1 MARAGVERVRL
12 ARTTDGFVADRGE
25 GWAPVR
31 AATTADAIEAVR
43 GLEGASSGDDGLA
56 LECPV
61 AGPSKIVGV
70 GFNYAAH
77 ASELAAPAGPP
88 VLFGKFPSAL
98 SGPYAPIPHDPSHTA
113 ALDYE
118 VELAAVIGRRA
129 RRVRAADA
137 GAVVF
142 GYAVANDVSARDVQ
156 ERGDLGG
163 AKGADGYCPLGPWIV
178 SADELGA
185 PGRLAIRSWVN
196 GEPRQDGS
204 TADML
209 LSVGELVERIS
220 SFATLEP
227 GDVILTGSPAGS
239 ARGFEPPRY
248 LRPGDTVAC
257 EIDGIGRIESR
268 VEAVSV

>member
-1 MARAGVERVRL
+1 MRL
-12 ARTTDGFVADRGE
+12 ARTSEGFVADRGD
-25 GWAPVR
+25 GWAPLGG
-31 AATTADAIEAVR
+31 ATTAEAIEAAS
-43 GLEGASSGDDGLA
+43 GLHGASSGEDGLA

-77 ASELAAPAGPP
+77 AGEMSAPPGPP
-88 VLFGKFPSAL
+88 LLFGKFPSAL
-98 SGPYAPIPHDPSHTA
+98 SAPFAAIPYDAGHTE

-118 VELAAVIGRRA
+118 VELAAVVGRRA
-129 RRVRAADA
+129 RRVRAEDA
-137 GAVVF
+137 LDVVF

-156 ERGDLGG
+156 DRGDLGG

-178 SADELGA
+178 TPDELGA
-185 PGRLAIRSWVN
+185 PGRLGIRSWVN
-196 GEPRQDGS
+196 GELRQDGT

-209 LSVGELVERIS
+209 VGVAELVERIS

-239 ARGFEPPRY
+239 GRGFEPARY
-248 LRPGDTVAC
+248 LRPGDAVAC

-268 VEAVSV
+268 VEVVA